1 MSKLNYGASCV
12 MWNYWSWK
20 TFRSFKECYSVDENT
35 FVIANVPYS
44 RVDLFYS
51 TEENLLNVIKLLEA
65 YALSTNANIREYWFN
80 GVHTQ
85 KDILFIVDEAHLYFD
100 SRSSLVRWNNME
112 SMKLLLTQCRKRKIR
127 MVFISQRLTQI
138 DIRIRRL
145 CDYVEEYHRSN
156 FLWLYR
162 VKKNVYEN
170 RGDVA
175 DIEADN
181 NVKYIA
187 DYNDKNY
194 KNEAKLYS
202 EFVSELTVFLKLFA
216 YMDLPFQLMLKEF
229 YNTYYICGQEDSN
242 VNIPSL
248 NKFLLDIK
256 IPVVAKLPFKQ
267 VLKNNLPTFYI
278 AYEKIVEVSD
288 KGYNKINQLLHTENL
303 SNNQEID
310 FVTLPNNK
318 EDLQNLQIKRF
329 WSLDEEEIINVDS
342 QVINKELTLKEKLD
356 LIRKQ
361 KNGI

>member
-12 MWNYWSWK
+12 MWNFGSWK
-20 TFRSFKECYSVDENT
+20 TFKSFQEAYSVDSNT

-51 TEENLLNVIKLLEA
+51 TEDQLLNVIKLLEQ
-65 YALSTNANIREYWFN
+65 YALSTNASIREYWFN
-80 GVHTQ
+80 WVHSQ

-138 DIRIRRL
+138 DVRIRRL

-162 VKKNVYEN
+162 VKKSVYEN

-181 NVKYIA
+181 NVKYISNY
-187 DYNDKNY
+187 DEKNY
-194 KNEAKLYS
+194 KSDAKLYS
-202 EFVSELTVFLKLFA
+202 EFVSELTVFLKLFS
-216 YMDLPFQLMLKEF
+216 YMNLPYQLMLKEF
-229 YNTYYICGQEDSN
+229 YNTYYICWQEDSR

-248 NKFLLDIK
+248 QKFMLDIQ
-256 IPVVAKLPFKQ
+256 IPVIPRIPFNQ
-267 VLKNNLPTFYI
+267 VLRNNLPTFYK
-278 AYEKIVEVSD
+278 AYDKIVEISD
-288 KGYNKINQLLHTENL
+288 KGFDKINQILHTENQMDD
-303 SNNQEID
+303 QEVD
-310 FVTLPNNK
+310 FGALPNDQ
-318 EDLQNLQIKRF
+318 EDLQDISLKRF
-329 WSLDEEEIINVDS
+329 WSLDQEENQE
-342 QVINKELTLKEKLD
+342 VINKTLTLQEKLT
-356 LIRKQ
+356 LLKNK
-361 KNGI
+361 KNGV

>member
-1 MSKLNYGASCV
+1 MGNF
-12 MWNYWSWK
+12 WSGK
-20 TFRSFKECYSVDENT
+20 TFKSFEEAYSVDDNT

-44 RVDLFYS
+44 RVNLFYS

-65 YALSTNANIREYWFN
+65 YALQTNANIKEYWFDW
-80 GVHTQ
+80 VRTQ

-100 SRSSLVRWNNME
+100 SRSSLVRGNNME

-138 DIRIRRL
+138 DVRIRRL

-162 VKKNVYEN
+162 VKKSVYEN

-181 NVKYIA
+181 NVKYIS

-202 EFVSELTVFLKLFA
+202 EFVSELTVFLKLFS
-216 YMDLPFQLMLKEF
+216 YMNLPYQLMLKEF
-229 YNTYYICGQEDSN
+229 YNTYYICWQEDDR

-248 NKFLLDIK
+248 SKFVLDIQ
-256 IPVVAKLPFKQ
+256 IPVVNKIPFKQ
-267 VLKNNLPTFYI
+267 VLRNNLPTFTR
-278 AYEKIVEVSD
+278 AYDKILEVSD
-288 KGYNKINQLLHTENL
+288 KSYNKINKILHTEVVSNDQESNL
-303 SNNQEID
+303 LTVPNNQE
-310 FVTLPNNK
+310 
-318 EDLQNLQIKRF
+318 DLQDIPLKRF
-329 WSLDEEEIINVDS
+329 WSLDDEEIVSVDS
-342 QVINKELTLKEKLD
+342 QVINNELTLKEKLD
-356 LIRKQ
+356 LIRKN